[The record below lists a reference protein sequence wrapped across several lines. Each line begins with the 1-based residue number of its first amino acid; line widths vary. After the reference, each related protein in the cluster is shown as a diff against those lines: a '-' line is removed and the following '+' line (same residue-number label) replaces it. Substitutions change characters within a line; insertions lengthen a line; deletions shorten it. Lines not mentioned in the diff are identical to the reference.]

1 MAQFEMGPSG
11 EMIRMAAVPIV
22 GRSSWWEYMPAAV
35 HEPFPGAWQRV
46 MPERR
51 ESCLAFSAIYAC
63 VSLISGDIAKLP
75 IRLVKKT
82 DQGIWEDTESPSF
95 SPVLR
100 KPNRYQTRIQFL
112 AYWVISKLLYGN
124 AYILKERDARGIVTA
139 LYPLHPGCVKPLVTD
154 DGDVWYEIAADNLSG
169 VSDDM
174 RVPARAI
181 IHDRMNTL
189 FHPLVGVSP
198 IYACALTVTQGQRI
212 QNNSAAFFQNMSRP
226 SGQLTA
232 PGKIDK
238 ETADKLKEQFEREFS
253 GGNVGRLLVTGNG
266 LKYEPM
272 TIPARDAQLI
282 DQLRWTVEDCARVF
296 LMPLHKLGAGNP
308 TVANAAQYNQ
318 EYYQNCIQKHIED
331 IELLIDEGL
340 GLDEKKDGEQYGVWI
355 DEDNLLRM
363 DRKTQAETNEI
374 ELRAGYAKPNEAR
387 KRVNLGPVAGG
398 DTPYLQQQN
407 YALAALAKRDAQA
420 DPFGKSNTPEPS
432 PEEDETDE
440 VEAELRAVAR
450 SLPQLVSQEWAHG
463 R

>member
-1 MAQFEMGPSG
+1 MAQFELGPSG
-11 EMIRMAAVPIV
+11 EMIQMAAVPIV
-22 GRSSWWEYMPAAV
+22 GKSSWWEYMPTAV

-82 DQGIWEDTESPSF
+82 GDIWEDAESSAF

-124 AYILKERDARGIVTA
+124 AYILLEREGRGLVKQM
-139 LYPLHPGCVKPLVTD
+139 YPLHPGCVKPLVTD

-174 RVPARAI
+174 IVPARDI

-198 IYACALTVTQGQRI
+198 IFACALTVTQGQRI

-226 SGQLTA
+226 SGQLTG

-238 ETADKLKEQFEREFS
+238 ETADRLKDQFEREFS

-282 DQLRWTVEDCARVF
+282 DQLRWTVEDAARPF

-308 TVANAAQYNQ
+308 TVANAAQYNL

-331 IELLIDEGL
+331 IELLLDEGL
-340 GLDEKKDGEQYGVWI
+340 GLSDAGYGAWI
-355 DEDNLLRM
+355 DEENLLRM
-363 DRKTQAETNEI
+363 DTAAQVAALKEAVGAAI
-374 ELRAGYAKPNEAR
+374 LAPNEAR
-387 KRVNLGPVAGG
+387 KKLNYGPVKGG
-398 DTPYLQQQN
+398 DQPIAQEQNWPLGVLAQRAPPDATP
-407 YALAALAKRDAQA
+407 A
-420 DPFGKSNTPEPS
+420 P
-432 PEEDETDE
+432 PEEDDTDE

>member
-1 MAQFEMGPSG
+1 MAQFELGPSG
-11 EMIRMAAVPIV
+11 EMIQMAAVPIV
-22 GRSSWWEYMPAAV
+22 GKSSWWEYMPTAV

-63 VSLISGDIAKLP
+63 ISLISGDIAKLP
-75 IRLVKKT
+75 IRLVKRT
-82 DQGIWEDTESPSF
+82 DQGIWEDAESPAF

-124 AYILKERDARGIVTA
+124 AYILKEREGRNVVKA
-139 LYPLHPGCVKPLVTD
+139 LYPLHPACVKPLVTD
-154 DGDVWYEIAADNLSG
+154 DGDIWYEIAADNLSG
-169 VSDDM
+169 LPHDV
-174 RVPARAI
+174 RVPASEI

-198 IYACALTVTQGQRI
+198 IFACALTVTQGQRI

-238 ETADKLKEQFEREFS
+238 ETADNLKAQFEREFS

-282 DQLRWTVEDCARVF
+282 DQLKWTVEDAARAF

-308 TVANAAQYNQ
+308 TVANAAQYNL

-331 IELLIDEGL
+331 IELLLDEGL
-340 GLDEKKDGEQYGVWI
+340 GLFDAGYGAWI
-355 DEDNLLRM
+355 DEENLLRM
-363 DRKTQAETNEI
+363 DRKSLAETNEI
-374 ELRAGYAKPNEAR
+374 ELRSGYLKPDEAR
-387 KRVNLGPVAGG
+387 KRTNLGPVEGG

-407 YALAALAKRDAQA
+407 YALSALAKRDAQA
-420 DPFGKSNTPEPS
+420 DPFGTSAPPKPAP
-432 PEEDETDE
+432 PDDDDAAEEMRALMETLRKGFEYE
-440 VEAELRAVAR
+440 V
-450 SLPQLVSQEWAHG
+450 
-463 R
+463 